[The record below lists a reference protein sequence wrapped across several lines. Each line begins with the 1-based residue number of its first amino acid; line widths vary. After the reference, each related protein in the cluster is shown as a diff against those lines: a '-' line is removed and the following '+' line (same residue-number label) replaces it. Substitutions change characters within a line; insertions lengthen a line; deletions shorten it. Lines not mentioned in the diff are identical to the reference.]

1 MSNDIICK
9 AEIRREK
16 NKKLFIIWYV
26 LVGIVLVIGAIPTSR
41 IREDKYLSRKITYY
55 RFLFVDVAYK
65 EEGITVK
72 EDGYYVGD
80 LDGWFHVDI
89 DKKSPEEIEYIKEVY
104 DEFGFRKQG
113 EILPDV
119 KHMGGFL
126 AIWSLVLYMFAIIV
140 LLIPIIRSKILSSI
154 AGRCSLELSNKA
166 ILGARKKLFSTKEVN
181 LPIDKIDSI
190 TCSTTLSDKLSGGKT
205 ISIRSVSGFISFPWV
220 QNAEEFVDATL
231 SKIDEYKNQS
241 PVEMKN
247 INIVEQNKVSHAL
260 SSSTSKIKELKELF
274 DEGLISQDEYDTK
287 RKELL
292 EKM

>member
-72 EDGYYVGD
+72 EDGYYGGG

-154 AGRCSLELSNKA
+154 AG
-166 ILGARKKLFSTKEVN
+166 V
-181 LPIDKIDSI
+181 
-190 TCSTTLSDKLSGGKT
+190 
-205 ISIRSVSGFISFPWV
+205 
-220 QNAEEFVDATL
+220 
-231 SKIDEYKNQS
+231 
-241 PVEMKN
+241 
-247 INIVEQNKVSHAL
+247 
-260 SSSTSKIKELKELF
+260 
-274 DEGLISQDEYDTK
+274 
-287 RKELL
+287 
-292 EKM
+292 